1 MKFICIKLAF
11 VFLCSHVIDANQ
23 KSLTQL
29 RDELIKQFENYLT
42 VKDLRIEKLEKR
54 GSGEEPI
61 GMLELNKIKILKME
75 FTFISDVCNTCSPA
89 DIRV

>member
-29 RDELIKQFENYLT
+29 RDEFIERFKNYLT
-42 VKDLRIEKLEKR
+42 VQDLRIEELQKR
-54 GSGEEPI
+54 ISGEGSK
-61 GMLELNKIKILKME
+61 GMLGLNKIKI
-75 FTFISDVCNTCSPA
+75 
-89 DIRV
+89 